1 MFTLI
6 AGLVLGSAIA
16 PDHPPVALQHRGRAV
31 TATYRPAVRV
41 AHRQIGS
48 TAPGGRAA
56 TLRCVWTASIAV
68 ERHARRD
75 DGLTVVRHLAA
86 DSVTGSR
93 PGWCSKTV
101 RVDTARI
108 DAHVRQQVA
117 AAAAADDTSLLAD
130 LDAAHDRVAG

>member
-1 MFTLI
+1 MLTLI

-16 PDHPPVALQHRGRAV
+16 PDHPPVTFHHRGRPV

-48 TAPGGRAA
+48 TAPGGRTS
-56 TLRCVWTASIAV
+56 TLRCAWTASVAV

-86 DSVTGSR
+86 APVTGSR
-93 PGWCSKTV
+93 PGWCAAAARADSP
-101 RVDTARI
+101 RI
-108 DAHVRQQVA
+108 DAHVRHQLAAVA
-117 AAAAADDTSLLAD
+117 AADGTTLRAD
-130 LDAAHDRVAG
+130 LDAAHDRGVG